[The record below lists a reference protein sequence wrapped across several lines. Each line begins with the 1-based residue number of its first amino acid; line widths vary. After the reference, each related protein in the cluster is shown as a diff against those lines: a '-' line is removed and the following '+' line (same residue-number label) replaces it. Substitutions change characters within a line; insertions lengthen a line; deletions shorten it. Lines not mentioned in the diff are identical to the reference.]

1 MSDRMRVQPQ
11 DKSIDIVVDG
21 LRRQNA
27 DLQMFYKQ
35 KLEEADRDHKNMEA
49 LLTGRNQEIT
59 NSKLEILNL
68 QKTIKNQ

>member
-35 KLEEADRDHKNMEA
+35 KLEEADREHKNMEV